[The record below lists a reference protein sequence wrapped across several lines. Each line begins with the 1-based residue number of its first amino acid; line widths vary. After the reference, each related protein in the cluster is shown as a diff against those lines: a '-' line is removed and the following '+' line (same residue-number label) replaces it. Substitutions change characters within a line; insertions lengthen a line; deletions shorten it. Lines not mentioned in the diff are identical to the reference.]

1 MSPRPAE
8 AEAEAEAATAT
19 TERVEAATA
28 VAAPVAPPPSGAPFI
43 YDLRGHSRGGALCV
57 RVCVC
62 GSIAT
67 LATHFWYALRVC
79 SIIK

>member
-8 AEAEAEAATAT
+8 TETEAATAT

-57 RVCVC
+57 RVCAYVC
-62 GSIAT
+62 VDRLQRLQRIFGMR
-67 LATHFWYALRVC
+67 FVC
-79 SIIK
+79 VP

>member
-8 AEAEAEAATAT
+8 AESESEAATAT

-28 VAAPVAPPPSGAPFI
+28 VAAPVAPPSSGAPFI

-57 RVCVC
+57 RV
-62 GSIAT
+62 
-67 LATHFWYALRVC
+67 RVC
-79 SIIK
+79 VWIGCNACNAFLVCASCVFHN